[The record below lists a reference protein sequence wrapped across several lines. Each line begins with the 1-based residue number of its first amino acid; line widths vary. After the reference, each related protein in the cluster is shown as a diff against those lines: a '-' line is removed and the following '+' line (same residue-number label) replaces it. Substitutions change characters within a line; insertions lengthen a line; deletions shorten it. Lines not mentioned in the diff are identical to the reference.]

1 MHCAVAFI
9 AVGVF
14 ALSHAAPLDLG
25 AGGVFK
31 GAEAQSYFATRFG
44 SDFFTRLAAVMAK
57 SGSTSSAASPRKSST
72 SVHAPK
78 AKKED
83 RPELKFETKHSA
95 SEPVAAGEGEGKVAV
110 RLPSAGPA
118 IASAV
123 AVSDSLYR
131 DAVAPRTTKGASD
144 YKEQETNNL

>member
-14 ALSHAAPLDLG
+14 ALSHAAPLALG

-31 GAEAQSYFATRFG
+31 GADAQSYFATRFG

-57 SGSTSSAASPRKSST
+57 SGAASSSPAASPRKSST
-72 SVHAPK
+72 SAHAQR

-83 RPELKFETKHSA
+83 RPELKFETKHSD
-95 SEPVAAGEGEGKVAV
+95 SEPASAAEGEGKV
-110 RLPSAGPA
+110 
-118 IASAV
+118 AV

-144 YKEQETNNL
+144 YEEQDTNTL